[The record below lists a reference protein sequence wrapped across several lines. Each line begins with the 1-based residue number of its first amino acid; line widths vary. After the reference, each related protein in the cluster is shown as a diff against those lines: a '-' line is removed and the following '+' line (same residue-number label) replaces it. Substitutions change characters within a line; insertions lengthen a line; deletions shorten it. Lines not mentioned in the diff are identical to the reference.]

1 MSQEAPPPPHPIMLY
16 GKKEFKKP
24 WRSMLT
30 VKSRFM
36 LPMQQTRAKVCGLGP
51 WTCRSMVRTDM
62 L

>member
-1 MSQEAPPPPHPIMLY
+1 MSQEAPPHPIISY

-36 LPMQQTRAKVCGLGP
+36 MPMQQTRAKVCGLI
-51 WTCRSMVRTDM
+51 RTDM